1 MADRKISH
9 EASASATGYLY
20 QCRIA
25 LLYGLRAIP
34 TNPDLSISVEKFD
47 DVAFESSGTPSQ
59 LIQTKHHLGTP
70 RNLSDA
76 SSDLWNTF
84 LIWVKTVQADVEA
97 PFRTKFILLTTSL
110 APENS
115 AASYLRASGRDEE
128 KADSLLRK
136 TATTSNSKANADAYA
151 AYNSLPQESRL
162 SLLKAITVLDS
173 SPGIVDVAE
182 EIAQELHFAAPTE
195 QLAHL
200 AERLE
205 GWWFAVI
212 INALSSKPVES
223 IPVMAIDQRID
234 DLREEFKRSAL
245 PVDLKT
251 TNPPQEVIAE
261 LDKRPFVRQLRRVN
275 VGGKRIEYAIRDFYR
290 ASEQRSRWLRQDLL
304 VDGELAKYEQE
315 LTEAWEPR
323 FASMVDKLPTPC
335 SAEEKAANGQELF
348 RWVEQ
353 EASFPLR
360 TVSERF
366 LTHGSYHM
374 LSNRY
379 ALGWHPEFASL
390 AEEPEG
396 TEEKEK

>member
-9 EASASATGYLY
+9 EARASATGYLY

-34 TNPDLSISVEKFD
+34 TNPELSISVEKFD
-47 DVAFESSGTPSQ
+47 DVAFESSGTPTQ
-59 LIQTKHHLGTP
+59 LIQTKHHIGSSG
-70 RNLSDA
+70 NLSNA
-76 SSDLWNTF
+76 SSDLWNTV
-84 LIWVKTVQADVEA
+84 LIWTKAVQADVEA

-110 APENS
+110 APQDS
-115 AASYLRASGRDEE
+115 AASYLRVNSRDEE
-128 KADSLLRK
+128 KADTLLRETAATSKSK
-136 TATTSNSKANADAYA
+136 TNAEAYA
-151 AYNSLPQESRL
+151 AYTMLPQESRI

-173 SPGIVDVAE
+173 SAGIVDVAE

-195 QLAHL
+195 QLPHL

-212 INALSSKPVES
+212 IRALSSTPVES

-245 PVDLKT
+245 PVDLRT
-251 TNPPQEVIAE
+251 TNPPQDVIAE
-261 LDKRPFVRQLRRVN
+261 LDKRPFVRQLRRVK

-323 FASMVDKLPTPC
+323 FASMVDGLPVPC
-335 SAEEKAANGQELF
+335 STEEKAANGQELF

-360 TVSERF
+360 TVTERF
-366 LTHGSYHM
+366 LTHGSYHI
-374 LSNRY
+374 LSNRNVV
-379 ALGWHPEFASL
+379 GWHPEFATTD
-390 AEEPEG
+390 EPEE
-396 TEEKEK
+396 TEENDK